1 MVATSTNHSKIIV
14 LYEASK
20 ECIWLHG
27 MINQITQS
35 CGIGPIN
42 SPTVIYEDNAA
53 CVVQTKTCY
62 IKNNITK
69 HIASKILYHHELQN
83 NGEINVLQ
91 TKFL

>member
-1 MVATSTNHSKIIV
+1 LVATSTNHAKIIV
-14 LYEASK
+14 LYETSK
-20 ECIWLHG
+20 ECIWLRG

-42 SPTVIYEDNAA
+42 SPTVIFEDNTA

-69 HIASKILYHHELQN
+69 HIAPKNTLSSWI
-83 NGEINVLQ
+83 
-91 TKFL
+91 TKQWRNKCVAN